1 MPYTDLLV
9 NDMDPNL
16 DNRVAENGLT
26 ESQGWR
32 TSPLWGIGLTKR
44 ANDYAGFLH
53 DSRTRSIGRG
63 NLMAWDEAEFSR
75 HAYKALSRREKHDLL
90 EWLNQL

>member
-1 MPYTDLLV
+1 
-9 NDMDPNL
+9 MDPNL
-16 DNRVAENGLT
+16 DDQVAEHGLT
-26 ESQGWR
+26 ESQEWH

-44 ANDYAGFLH
+44 ANDYARFLH
-53 DSRTRSIGRG
+53 ASRTSSIRRG
-63 NLMAWDEAEFSR
+63 NLMAWGEAEFSR